1 LTIFFTKKI
10 LICLRPSHRLGR
22 KHYAFGL
29 SVCLCVRTHV
39 TCVPGRSHFRP
50 VGQLPFILQFSS
62 QKCHVFLLSIADVD
76 VCRGHAVDASMAG
89 WGNLEIT
96 INDGHVPCHVTQRTG
111 SVFHASFT
119 PRDAAV
125 HYVAITFNGAK
136 VPGITCVRVGITI
149 SEVGGS
155 ESPQPM
161 TRRNSTAFQNRI
173 SDCRAHETASF
184 SHH

>member
-1 LTIFFTKKI
+1 M
-10 LICLRPSHRLGR
+10 
-22 KHYAFGL
+22 L
-29 SVCLCVRTHV
+29 SACPFVCACVRTL
-39 TCVPGRSHFRP
+39 CACPGGAIFDRSA
-50 VGQLPFILQFSS
+50 S
-62 QKCHVFLLSIADVD
+62 CHSFCSFLRKNATFFLLSIADVD

-111 SVFHASFT
+111 SVFHACFT

-136 VPGITCVRVGITI
+136 VPGITCVRVGITK

-184 SHH
+184 SHHYQYFLSFGIN